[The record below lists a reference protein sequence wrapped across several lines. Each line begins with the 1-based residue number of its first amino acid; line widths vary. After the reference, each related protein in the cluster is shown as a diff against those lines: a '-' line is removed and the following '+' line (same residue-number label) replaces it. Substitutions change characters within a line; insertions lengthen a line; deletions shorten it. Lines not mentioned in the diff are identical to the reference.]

1 MNNQVTIVENSTTG
15 AVVTMRTITDR
26 KSGETREV
34 GSIMVQ
40 SKSLTGLSSLGRVQT
55 RTAFLTLEQDA
66 LEVQQSGS
74 TFKVHMDANSLGYN
88 LSPDDEIV
96 AWGKFNS

>member
-1 MNNQVTIVENSTTG
+1 MFVRHYCSPPCAELSPSFWLSAAATKSPKSEALPALAIVTNSITE
-15 AVVTMRTITDR
+15 VVA
-26 KSGETREV
+26 
-34 GSIMVQ
+34 
-40 SKSLTGLSSLGRVQT
+40 LSEPPAAIPRV
-55 RTAFLTLEQDA
+55 A